1 MRISDWTSDVCSSD
15 LIDCL
20 LATKNRG
27 LGRRLQHTDSIQR
40 RLGRFVM
47 RRSDRTTEPVHKGAV
62 GLVLDLVAPTTGGM
76 VDDVL
81 RQNAGDGRRSEE
93 HTSELQSLMR
103 ISYAV
108 FCLQKNTETHIGT
121 K

>member
-1 MRISDWTSDVCSSD
+1 MRCNA
-15 LIDCL
+15 IDKRRTGDIVFL

-81 RQNAGDGRRSEE
+81 RQNAGEDRKSVVWGKSVSVRVDLGGRRIIK
-93 HTSELQSLMR
+93 TK
-103 ISYAV
+103 
-108 FCLQKNTETHIGT
+108 KN
-121 K
+121 